1 MQEPVL
7 IKCQYPGFVG
17 NPHEFISDS
26 ISNSWGELR
35 SNYQTLCENKLK
47 EITGRKYALV
57 LSHGTSA
64 LITLIKSLKL
74 PPCTLIG
81 VPSLSWISCASSIIH
96 AGHIPVFLDIDDND
110 CVLGSKAISQISKY
124 RIKHVMTVNLFGR
137 KVKDIFLRFC
147 LDSNITII
155 EDATH
160 SPSWDNF
167 LSVSKGIPLVPGK
180 IGVGSCFSFQATKTI
195 TAGQGGALV
204 TDSEEIYR
212 NALSFSRHGMNLSP
226 GGKFYW
232 SNQLGDNFPP
242 SDFQCS
248 ILYSQLLALKDITAF
263 RKSIL
268 DEYLVKLSS
277 MQICDFDIFPDF
289 QPQDSI
295 YLPLVRLINT
305 SSSESSDFVEKV
317 IEIGGGNSWNI
328 EIRPTSYPLHLMPTF
343 SSYYNQFPLDLSN
356 SERLSSST
364 FILPF
369 GNNFPVGFQQEVLT
383 RINDL
388 ISFVKQNF

>member
-1 MQEPVL
+1 MP

-17 NPHEFISDS
+17 DPHEFISDS
-26 ISNSWGELR
+26 ISNSWGESR
-35 SNYQTLCENKLK
+35 SKYQTLCENKLK
-47 EITGRKYALV
+47 AITGRKYALI

-74 PPCTLIG
+74 PPSTLIG
-81 VPSLSWISCASSIIH
+81 VPSLSWISCASSVIH
-96 AGHIPVFLDIDDND
+96 AGHIPVFLDVDNND
-110 CVLGSKAISQISKY
+110 CVLGTKAISQISKC
-124 RIKHVMTVNLFGR
+124 RIKYIMTVNLFGR
-137 KVKDIFLRFC
+137 KVKDVFLRFC

-167 LSVSKGIPLVPGK
+167 VNVSKGIPLIPGK

-232 SNQLGDNFPP
+232 SNQLGDNFPA

-248 ILYSQLLALKDITAF
+248 ILYSQLLSLKNITAF
-263 RKSIL
+263 RKAIL
-268 DEYLVKLSS
+268 DEYLEKLSS
-277 MQICDFDIFPDF
+277 MQICDFDIFPHF
-289 QPQDSI
+289 EPQDSI
-295 YLPLVRLINT
+295 YLPLVRLINPPP
-305 SSSESSDFVEKV
+305 SDSSDFVEKV
-317 IEIGGGNSWNI
+317 IELGANQSWNI

-343 SSYYNQFPLDLSN
+343 SSYYRQFPLDLSN
-356 SERLSSST
+356 SENLSRTT

-369 GNNFPVGFQQEVLT
+369 GNNFPVGLQQEVLS
-383 RINDL
+383 RISDL
-388 ISFVKQNF
+388 ISFAKQNF